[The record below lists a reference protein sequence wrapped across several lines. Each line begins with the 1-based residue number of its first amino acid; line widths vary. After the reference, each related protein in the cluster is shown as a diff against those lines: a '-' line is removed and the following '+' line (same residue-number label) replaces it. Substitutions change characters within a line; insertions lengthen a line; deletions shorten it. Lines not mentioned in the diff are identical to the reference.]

1 MDYTLKNENSYMK
14 NIIDTLYLHYHPQDE
29 IDNSNEYC
37 KDIIEIIIKK
47 CDLDTI
53 KFMINHFND
62 YIIYGATTH
71 IYAMELA
78 CKNSNL
84 QLLEYLIEL
93 KVKCSATAMCIANY
107 NQNKEIIKLLEDYTN
122 EKVADF

>member
-1 MDYTLKNENSYMK
+1 MNHYKMK
-14 NIIDTLYLHYHPQDE
+14 IVNLIDILYLHYHAQDE
-29 IDNSNEYC
+29 IGNSNEYC
-37 KDIIEIIIKK
+37 KDIKLIKK
-47 CDLDTI
+47 YDLDTI

-62 YIIYGATTH
+62 YIIYGATTR
-71 IYAMELA
+71 IYAMKLA

-84 QLLEYLIEL
+84 QLLEYLIDQ

-122 EKVADF
+122 KNVADF